1 MTNSKTIKVNAS
13 ASYDVIIGKG
23 LLDNAGAFISKVVKP
38 CKIALITDDT
48 VDKLYAERV
57 QNSIKA
63 SGFEVVKYV
72 FLHGEESKNLTTYG
86 QILNFLAENEL
97 TRTDALVA
105 LGGGVV
111 GDMAGF
117 AASTY
122 LRGIKYIQIPTTL
135 LAQIDSS
142 VGGKTAI
149 DLAYG
154 KNLVGAFCQP
164 ELVICDVLALDTL
177 PEEIFDDGMG
187 ETAKYALLDKKVFEL
202 ITNGDYDIQDLVY
215 LCVDYKR
222 KVVEADEFEGGLR
235 KLLNLGHTPAHGI
248 ERLSDYTIPHGKAV
262 AMGLN
267 IILNNSLKHGYID
280 QENYSQMKNAID
292 KCVPKSNCPY
302 SVEDICKASFSDK
315 KRSGDFITLIMV
327 FGVNDCRPIKVEI
340 SKLWGYLN

>member
-1 MTNSKTIKVNAS
+1 MMTNSKTIKVNAS

-111 GDMAGF
+111 GDIAGF

-122 LRGIKYIQIPTTL
+122 LRGIKYIQ
-135 LAQIDSS
+135 S
-142 VGGKTAI
+142 
-149 DLAYG
+149 
-154 KNLVGAFCQP
+154 
-164 ELVICDVLALDTL
+164 E
-177 PEEIFDDGMG
+177 
-187 ETAKYALLDKKVFEL
+187 
-202 ITNGDYDIQDLVY
+202 
-215 LCVDYKR
+215 
-222 KVVEADEFEGGLR
+222 
-235 KLLNLGHTPAHGI
+235 
-248 ERLSDYTIPHGKAV
+248 
-262 AMGLN
+262 
-267 IILNNSLKHGYID
+267 
-280 QENYSQMKNAID
+280 
-292 KCVPKSNCPY
+292 
-302 SVEDICKASFSDK
+302 
-315 KRSGDFITLIMV
+315 
-327 FGVNDCRPIKVEI
+327 
-340 SKLWGYLN
+340 